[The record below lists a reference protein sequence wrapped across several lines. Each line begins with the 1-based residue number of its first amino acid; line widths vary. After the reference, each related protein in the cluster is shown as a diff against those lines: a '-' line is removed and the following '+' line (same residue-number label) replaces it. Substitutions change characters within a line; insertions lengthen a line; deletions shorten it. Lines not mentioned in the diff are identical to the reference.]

1 MTQRSLQLNEK
12 KKKKRKCAQVLEQVC
27 TRCDAMGWDVMGC
40 DAFVRSWHNLQICCM
55 YKGIATKPDLC
66 SKSCVRKQQKRKQ
79 RGKNRQ
85 SSWEGGRV
93 KSRMRGQDP
102 EFGGRGPGGP
112 DRHLVKHQKF
122 RGQQSLGVGHGTNFL
137 LLGEKLS
144 NIYSISILLLL
155 LFLFFSLF
163 LGFILGVLSLVLW
176 VVVPISLF
184 FIYLPIFC
192 CTFWC

>member
-1 MTQRSLQLNEK
+1 MRWDGMWWDVMRS
-12 KKKKRKCAQVLEQVC
+12 CAPDTICRSVVC
-27 TRCDAMGWDVMGC
+27 TRE
-40 DAFVRSWHNLQICCM
+40 SQQNPICAAKAAC
-55 YKGIATKPDLC
+55 A
-66 SKSCVRKQQKRKQ
+66 SNKRESNEE
-79 RGKNRQ
+79 KNRQ

-155 LFLFFSLF
+155 LLFFFPLF